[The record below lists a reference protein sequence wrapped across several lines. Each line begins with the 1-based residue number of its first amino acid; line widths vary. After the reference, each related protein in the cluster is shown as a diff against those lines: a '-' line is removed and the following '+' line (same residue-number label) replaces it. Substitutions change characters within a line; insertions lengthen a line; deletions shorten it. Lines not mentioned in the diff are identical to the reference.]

1 MGNICENNSEFYPE
15 FCNMRI
21 LSLFLTLTIL
31 KFLDGKHYLVETGS
45 SDVSGVNEFGENPV
59 KNKEAGEDYSQVSMD
74 EWKDQTSGCSKNPK
88 NCKFTS
94 WGRWQKDG
102 PCGGKSRER
111 KCLCADGKKG
121 NPHHDCGN
129 AMDCQCKR
137 TKKRCP
143 IISGISC

>member
-1 MGNICENNSEFYPE
+1 MG
-15 FCNMRI
+15 
-21 LSLFLTLTIL
+21 LFLLAAVLATPGPGPNPNDLHIHL
-31 KFLDGKHYLVETGS
+31 HGLGM
-45 SDVSGVNEFGENPV
+45 NEFGENPV
-59 KNKEAGEDYSQVSMD
+59 KNKEAGEDYSQVPMD